1 MLQVDP
7 AFKLPP
13 TAYGRSAS
21 SSEDSTNDHQ
31 HALPSPT
38 SPMTM
43 ANARKDLMAGP
54 YSNNVILP
62 PPPTR
67 ARKIIQ
73 MKPGQAPTKKV
84 EADIE
89 ETSVQAKNGSGV
101 AAGGKK
107 KAGAGT
113 SAGRKIARKTAHSL
127 IERRRRSKMNEEFG
141 VLKDMIP
148 ACNGQEM
155 HKLAILQASID
166 YLRYLE
172 QCVADLKAGGQGTA
186 VPSTS
191 VSTSRSQSMHPETP
205 AGRYVSDEDMDEEM
219 EDTYDENKLAAAAA
233 AAAIR
238 PVTASSTA
246 SGLSTYVSPAITASY
261 GYGEAHRPST
271 SSLPS
276 PSADTYYHQ
285 YSQPPYTRYAPATFS
300 VATPPTM
307 SSHASPVVAP
317 QPNGRTSHYSS
328 PMILPQAAT
337 VLDHEASAAL
347 LMLNASDRRMTLD
360 STKAASMTDEVVP
373 RPVTQPSVVT
383 KSGNRGMSV
392 KDLLRN

>member
-1 MLQVDP
+1 
-7 AFKLPP
+7 
-13 TAYGRSAS
+13 
-21 SSEDSTNDHQ
+21 
-31 HALPSPT
+31 
-38 SPMTM
+38 
-43 ANARKDLMAGP
+43 MAGA
-54 YSNNVILP
+54 YQNNVTLP

-67 ARKIIQ
+67 TRKIIQ
-73 MKPGQAPTKKV
+73 MKPGQAAAKKMEPEVDEV
-84 EADIE
+84 E
-89 ETSVQAKNGSGV
+89 TKNGSGV

-107 KAGAGT
+107 KAGSGT

-172 QCVADLKAGGQGTA
+172 QCVTDLKAGRQGTA
-186 VPSTS
+186 VPPPS
-191 VSTSRSQSMHPETP
+191 VSTSRSQSMHPDTP
-205 AGRYVSDEDMDEEM
+205 TARYASDDEEDEEM
-219 EDTYDENKLAAAAA
+219 ADTCDDNKLAAAAVA
-233 AAAIR
+233 AAVLPP
-238 PVTASSTA
+238 PVTSRSSTYA
-246 SGLSTYVSPAITASY
+246 SPAFTATSY
-261 GYGEAHRPST
+261 GYGELRRPST
-271 SSLPS
+271 FDLPS
-276 PSADTYYHQ
+276 PRANPDYQ
-285 YSQPPYTRYAPATFS
+285 YAGQPAGQPAYTRYPPSTYS

-307 SSHASPVVAP
+307 SNHASPMMLP
-317 QPNGRTSHYSS
+317 HLNGRTSNYSS
-328 PMILPQAAT
+328 PMILPQPAT

-360 STKAASMTDEVVP
+360 SAKQPSIAEETTP
-373 RPVTQPSVVT
+373 RPVTQPTASAN